1 MANTKN
7 IKDRINSI
15 KNTQKITRAMKMV
28 AAAKVKKC
36 ENAVKASRPFTKELA
51 DMLHKLLISV
61 DSFPAD
67 NEKKPEKPINNWR
80 VLLEKRKVKT
90 SGLLI
95 ITSDK
100 GLAGAYNA
108 NLVRYTV
115 KEIERLHSEGKNAK
129 LFIVGQKGLS
139 ALKREQRTIDFDI
152 IKNYPAFAEGGSS
165 ALATVVAE
173 DMAELFVNGEIDEM
187 RIITTRFKNMMSYS
201 VEKWEILPMTDS
213 KEDVEKYSSDFE
225 FEPELPVMLSYT
237 VPYYVANII
246 YQALLEAAASE
257 LASRMT
263 AMSAACNNAE
273 EMINTLTIEF
283 NKARQQAITNEIT
296 EIISGADAQK

>member
-1 MANTKN
+1 MANTKH

-15 KNTQKITRAMKMV
+15 ENTQKITRAMKMV

-36 ENAVKASRPFTKELA
+36 ENAVKASRPFTKEMT

-61 DSFPAD
+61 DSFPD
-67 NEKKPEKPINNWR
+67 VTDSKPEKPINNWR
-80 VLLEKRKVKT
+80 ALLEKREIKT

-95 ITSDK
+95 ISSDK

-108 NLVRYTV
+108 NLVRYTI
-115 KEIERLHSEGKNAK
+115 KEIDRLHSEGKKAK
-129 LFIVGQKGLS
+129 LFIIGQKGFS
-139 ALKREQRTIDFDI
+139 ALKREQRTCDFDI
-152 IKNYPAFAEGGSS
+152 IKDYPAFAEGGSS
-165 ALATVVAE
+165 ALATVVSE

-201 VEKWEILPMTDS
+201 VEKWEILPMTDT
-213 KEDVEKYSSDFE
+213 KEDIEKYSSDFE
-225 FEPELPVMLSYT
+225 FEPSLPKMLSFI
-237 VPYYVANII
+237 VPFYIANII

>member
-129 LFIVGQKGLS
+129 LFIIGQKGLS

>member
-36 ENAVKASRPFTKELA
+36 ENAVKASRPFTKELTE
-51 DMLHKLLISV
+51 MLHKLLISV
-61 DSFPAD
+61 DSFPVD

-80 VLLEKRKVKT
+80 VLLEKRQVKT

-108 NLVRYTV
+108 NLVRYTL
-115 KEIERLHSEGKNAK
+115 KEIERLHSEGIKAK
-129 LFIVGQKGLS
+129 LFIIGQKGLS
-139 ALKREQRTIDFDI
+139 ALKREQRTVNFDI
-152 IKNYPAFAEGGSS
+152 IKNYPAFAQGGSS
-165 ALATVVAE
+165 ALGTVVAE

-201 VEKWEILPMTDS
+201 VEKWEILPMTDT
-213 KEDVEKYSSDFE
+213 KEDVQKYSSDFE

-237 VPYYVANII
+237 VPYYIANII

-273 EMINTLTIEF
+273 EMINTLTVEF